1 MGPTQIYLFLNILQ
15 GDTGVGKSNLLTRYS
30 KNEFNLESKATVGAD
45 FMTRTIDFE
54 NSKIMI
60 NLWDTAGEER
70 FSPIF
75 SMLYKG
81 AVGCLIVY
89 DITKYFFYIP
99 NWSIQGIRLLKEQR
113 YGLMKFYKMQTKIL
127 WLCLLEIKQI

>member
-1 MGPTQIYLFLNILQ
+1 MGSTEIYFFLKLLK
-15 GDTGVGKSNLLTRYS
+15 GDTGVGKSNLLTRYT

-45 FMTRTIDFE
+45 FMAKTIDFE

-99 NWSIQGIRLLKEQR
+99 N
-113 YGLMKFYKMQTKIL
+113 
-127 WLCLLEIKQI
+127 